1 MPKNS
6 SQMYFYAA
14 DGGTPTPYMGAHW
27 RHLANTAAAMR
38 SCQITLT
45 TCYIAYT
52 VYCVQRF
59 LRCFQTT
66 DLCYIL
72 SLYHYHTI
80 NLFDCC
86 IADMCV
92 TRKQWHKYESLV
104 IYQPTDRLSNRIDDR
119 FRRVWQSDLFRC
131 NNLANVAFNIL
142 YITAANEK
150 VLIVIVSINI
160 GTL

>member
-1 MPKNS
+1 LKFIPPNEIL
-6 SQMYFYAA
+6 
-14 DGGTPTPYMGAHW
+14 GTPLPLKLFLICCTDFFLYCLPFILRKDFYVVFKQPISDTYYHSI
-27 RHLANTAAAMR
+27 LPVQTCLTAAL
-38 SCQITLT
+38 QI
-45 TCYIAYT
+45 
-52 VYCVQRF
+52 
-59 LRCFQTT
+59 
-66 DLCYIL
+66 
-72 SLYHYHTI
+72 
-80 NLFDCC
+80 
-86 IADMCV
+86 MCV